1 MSGMR
6 EIVSVVSG
14 RDDGEDERAV
24 VDVSDRACVSER
36 AVVDVSDRACVS
48 ERADDVSE
56 CSGGVE
62 RRGEKRRS
70 KVRACPIARQSGWTI
85 SDSGSGSHT
94 SESESLHSVGV
105 PPAKKQRGPKFTEA
119 ENVALVAAV
128 STEKSV
134 LFNTTVGTQEKMAAW
149 SRVREKVSQVASG
162 TADRTVLSIRHRYY
176 DCRAS
181 VLKKIKKQQQRRNIN
196 FKNWELELKK
206 HLLPEAQTSEAER
219 SDQQG
224 QASLRSHHD
233 SSPPSPVLSHLES
246 RSEVEADDNVPVP
259 EEDMGQPLSS
269 AACSPA
275 IHSPPSPLSPTPA
288 PASVPMDTYL
298 RVLQERDRLSRET
311 RHLAREMRRLN
322 RTMHQLHR
330 RQADDIQVMLA
341 RVSQQHLQATAQ
353 LRVDLLTAISRISQS
368 PPLADSSSSNNGE
381 PSQT

>member
-1 MSGMR
+1 M
-6 EIVSVVSG
+6 
-14 RDDGEDERAV
+14 
-24 VDVSDRACVSER
+24 
-36 AVVDVSDRACVS
+36 
-48 ERADDVSE
+48 
-56 CSGGVE
+56 
-62 RRGEKRRS
+62 S
-70 KVRACPIARQSGWTI
+70 KVRAGPIARQSGWTI

-105 PPAKKQRGPKFTEA
+105 PLAKKQRGPKFTEA

-128 STEKSV
+128 STEKFV

-149 SRVREKVSQVASG
+149 SRVREKVSQVGSG

-181 VLKKIKKQQQRRNIN
+181 VVKKIKKQQQRRNIN

-233 SSPPSPVLSHLES
+233 SSPPSPVLSQLES
-246 RSEVEADDNVPVP
+246 RRAVEADDNVPVP

-275 IHSPPSPLSPTPA
+275 IPSPLSPTPA

-311 RHLAREMRRLN
+311 RHLAREMQRLN
-322 RTMHQLHR
+322 RAMHRLHR
-330 RQADDIQVMLA
+330 RQADDFQVMLA

-353 LRVDLLTAISRISQS
+353 LRVDLLMAISGISQS
-368 PPLADSSSSNNGE
+368 PPLADTSSSNNRA